1 MEINYALRL
10 PREVK
15 TVPIVR
21 DLCRT
26 AMTQLGI
33 AEACVQDIALAL
45 TEACANVIE
54 HTSGTED
61 DYEVRLRLDHERC
74 QIRVV
79 DTGRG
84 FDADGV
90 RDGMPDTEAERGRGI
105 QLMKLLV
112 DRATFQSVPEEGTV
126 VHLEKG
132 LELTADSPMHSL
144 RVAPKP

>member
-10 PREVK
+10 PREVQ

-33 AEACVQDIALAL
+33 EEACVQDVALAL

-54 HTSGTED
+54 HTSGTDD
-61 DYEVRLRLDHERC
+61 DYEVRLRLDNERC

-84 FDADGV
+84 FDADGL

-105 QLMKLLV
+105 ALMKALV
-112 DRATFQSVPEEGTV
+112 DRLTFESVPERGTM
-126 VHLEKG
+126 VHLEKD
-132 LELTADSPMHSL
+132 LELTDESPLHLL
-144 RVAPKP
+144 RVGPKP